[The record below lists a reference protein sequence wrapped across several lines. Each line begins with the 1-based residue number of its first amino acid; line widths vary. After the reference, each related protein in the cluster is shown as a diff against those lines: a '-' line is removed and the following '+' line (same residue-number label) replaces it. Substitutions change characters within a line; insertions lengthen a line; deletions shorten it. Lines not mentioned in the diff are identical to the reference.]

1 MTSVTSPVHRNAI
14 IEEDV
19 ARITAHNLPWRTFSG
34 KTILV
39 SGANGF
45 LPAYMV

>member
-1 MTSVTSPVHRNAI
+1 MSEQRNRI

-19 ARITAHNLPWRTFSG
+19 ARIARYSLPWHTFSG
-34 KTILV
+34 KTVLV

-45 LPAYMV
+45 LPA